1 MMKDVGLVT
10 LHGMGE
16 VNEDYYEDIERGLR
30 RRLGGDWARISF
42 QNVQYAHILQKPQ
55 NRLWRDMKGDEEN
68 DLDFLKLRKF
78 FLFGFG
84 DAGSL
89 QFSAHNDQKKYI
101 RVQQQIQTAL
111 RKVLADFEGDR
122 SRPVVVVAHSL
133 GCQVISNYLWDAG
146 KGRFIF
152 SDEYTDG
159 MDADELRFLKLSSL
173 RNLVT
178 TGCNIPLF
186 ISGIS
191 PRKTFRKPHPDFR
204 WDNYYDPDD
213 VLGWP
218 LRQLGNSFSMV
229 NDHDVNVGGG
239 MTSWNPFSHSYY
251 WSDRDIHK
259 AVARILKA
267 LLDEGR

>member
-1 MMKDVGLVT
+1 MKDIGLVT

-16 VNEDYYEDIERGLR
+16 VNLEYYADLERGLR
-30 RRLGGDWARISF
+30 RLLGGDWARVSF

-55 NRLWRDMKGDEEN
+55 SKLWKDMRADEEN
-68 DLDFLKLRKF
+68 DIDFLKLRKF

-84 DAGSL
+84 DAGSI
-89 QFSAHNDQKKYI
+89 QYSAHNDQKKYI
-101 RVQQQIQTAL
+101 RVQRQIQTAL
-111 RKVLADFEGDR
+111 RKVLADFEGDG
-122 SRPVVVVAHSL
+122 SRPVVIIAHSL
-133 GCQVISNYLWDAG
+133 GCQVISNYLWDAQ

-152 SDEYTDG
+152 SDMDG
-159 MDADELRFLKLSSL
+159 IDNAELRFLKLASL

-213 VLGWP
+213 ILGWP
-218 LRQLGNSFSMV
+218 LRQLGSSFQIV

-239 MTSWNPFSHSYY
+239 LTSWNPFSHSYY
-251 WSDRDIHK
+251 WSNRDIHERLAK
-259 AVARILKA
+259 LLRA
-267 LLDEGR
+267 LLEP